1 MCAESFD
8 PSADASA
15 STPDDRQERFARAIA
30 LIDGALDWELL
41 AELHGA
47 SPEEDF
53 FAESQRDAMVE
64 TGLQFASDLASRL
77 PAGGRSLYIGA
88 AVAEFV
94 PMLLE
99 QLVLER
105 EVHWLTL
112 EGEETR
118 EYRRV
123 LQEVAGEL
131 SLELF
136 APSTAGLAE
145 LPKEQTFDHLWL
157 VSVWTDP
164 SCFPGLHDQLYER
177 SGTAES
183 ADPAGLA
190 DVEQERKRAI
200 DSSREALARLESAS
214 GTSLVTSTDEEW
226 PLLLEAGREIALAFE
241 LESRARLSGL
251 VGDAVRFG
259 TLHRA

>member
-1 MCAESFD
+1 MCADSSQ

-30 LIDGALDWELL
+30 LLDGKLDWERL

-53 FAESQRDAMVE
+53 FAEDQRDAMVE
-64 TGLQFASDLASRL
+64 TGLQFATDLASRL
-77 PAGGRSLYIGA
+77 PAGGRSLYVGA

-105 EVHWLTL
+105 EVVWLTL
-112 EGEETR
+112 EGDETE

-123 LQEVAGEL
+123 LTEVEEEL
-131 SLELF
+131 SLALF
-136 APSTAGLAE
+136 APSIAALSE
-145 LPKEQTFDHLWL
+145 LPEQRNFDHLWL

-164 SCFPGLHDQLYER
+164 TYFPGLHDQLYGR
-177 SGTAES
+177 ADTAES

-190 DVEQERKRAI
+190 NVEEERKRAVGWC
-200 DSSREALARLESAS
+200 REALARLRCAGGS
-214 GTSLVTSTDEEW
+214 SLVTSTDEEW
-226 PLLLEAGREIALAFE
+226 PLLFEAGRELALAFE

-251 VGDAVRFG
+251 VGDPVRFG